1 MIPFSFSVFA
11 AHSRWDAAEISSL
24 VPGAFSMTILREPL
38 EAFESFYSYMNIDRS
53 LDLDIN
59 QFAQNLTTRQESDM
73 SLDVARGRNKALY
86 DLGLDTEEMLEKEDV
101 IMKIQSLDQEFD
113 QVLILERLEE
123 SLVMMADSLC
133 WSLAQVRFIQLNS
146 RHQDFLTSIS
156 PESRVILNEWLWAD
170 RLLYNFFLQRHLDT
184 LNTFGAKR
192 MDDALK
198 ILGILNDDLRADCV
212 SSSSDSEDK
221 LFVSNNKKIQQI
233 FPKQNRSW
241 CRNYLK
247 TEIALTDSIREMN
260 RLYLEENFKTVREN
274 HSSKDLVNAIK

>member
-59 QFAQNLTTRQESDM
+59 QFAQSLTTRQESDM

-133 WSLAQVRFIQLNS
+133 WSLDQVRFIQLNS
-146 RHQDFLTSIS
+146 RHQDFVTSIS

-198 ILGILNDDLRADCV
+198 ILGILNDDLREDCV

>member
-11 AHSRWDAAEISSL
+11 AHSRWAAAEISSL

-53 LDLDIN
+53 LDMDIN
-59 QFAQNLTTRQESDM
+59 QFAQSLTTRQESDM

-133 WSLAQVRFIQLNS
+133 WSLDQVRFIQLNS
-146 RHQDFLTSIS
+146 RHQDFVTSIS

>member
-1 MIPFSFSVFA
+1 M
-11 AHSRWDAAEISSL
+11 
-24 VPGAFSMTILREPL
+24 
-38 EAFESFYSYMNIDRS
+38 
-53 LDLDIN
+53 
-59 QFAQNLTTRQESDM
+59 
-73 SLDVARGRNKALY
+73 
-86 DLGLDTEEMLEKEDV
+86 
-101 IMKIQSLDQEFD
+101 
-113 QVLILERLEE
+113 
-123 SLVMMADSLC
+123 MMADSLC
-133 WSLAQVRFIQLNS
+133 WSLDQVRFIQLNS
-146 RHQDFLTSIS
+146 RHQDFVTSIS

>member
-53 LDLDIN
+53 LDMDIN
-59 QFAQNLTTRQESDM
+59 QFAQSLTTRQESDM

-133 WSLAQVRFIQLNS
+133 WSLDQVRFIQLNS

-198 ILGILNDDLRADCV
+198 ILGTLNDDLRADCV

-260 RLYLEENFKTVREN
+260 RLYLEENFKTVQEN
-274 HSSKDLVNAIK
+274 YSSKDLVNAIK

>member
-11 AHSRWDAAEISSL
+11 AHSRWAAAEISSL

-53 LDLDIN
+53 LDMDIN
-59 QFAQNLTTRQESDM
+59 QFAQSLTTRQESNM

-133 WSLAQVRFIQLNS
+133 WSLDQVRFIQLNS

-274 HSSKDLVNAIK
+274 HSSKVLVNAIK

>member
-1 MIPFSFSVFA
+1 M
-11 AHSRWDAAEISSL
+11 
-24 VPGAFSMTILREPL
+24 PGAFSMTILREPL

-53 LDLDIN
+53 LDMDIN
-59 QFAQNLTTRQESDM
+59 QFAQSLTTRQESDM

>member
-11 AHSRWDAAEISSL
+11 AHSRWAAAEISSL

-53 LDLDIN
+53 LDMDIN
-59 QFAQNLTTRQESDM
+59 QFAQSLTTRQESDM

-133 WSLAQVRFIQLNS
+133 WSLDQVRFIQLNS

-233 FPKQNRSW
+233 FPKQNQSW

-260 RLYLEENFKTVREN
+260 RLYLEENFKTVQEN

>member
-1 MIPFSFSVFA
+1 MIPSSFSVFA
-11 AHSRWDAAEISSL
+11 AHSRWAAAEISSL

-53 LDLDIN
+53 LDMDIN
-59 QFAQNLTTRQESDM
+59 QFAQSLTTRQESDM

-170 RLLYNFFLQRHLDT
+170 RLLYNFFLQRHMDT

-274 HSSKDLVNAIK
+274 HSSKDLVNAMK